1 MKAKN
6 RTNTGLISNWN
17 LETYF
22 GFWWGT
28 CAFQGKALVVKNLLV
43 SAGDIGIW
51 V

>member
-22 GFWWGT
+22 GFWGVHVLS
-28 CAFQGKALVVKNLLV
+28 KVRH
-43 SAGDIGIW
+43 
-51 V
+51 